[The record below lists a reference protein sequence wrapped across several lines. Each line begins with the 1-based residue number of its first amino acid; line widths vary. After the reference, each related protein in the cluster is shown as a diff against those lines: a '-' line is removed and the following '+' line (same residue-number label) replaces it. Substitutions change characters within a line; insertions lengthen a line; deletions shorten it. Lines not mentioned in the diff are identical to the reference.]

1 MNGTGRREHRPGRF
15 YKTQFNGFDGL
26 RTYISSD
33 GFGVSANSSWSH
45 FVSNTSVKVALS
57 RMTADDGR
65 WKVILSATG
74 FTIGFAIMA
83 TAELIQP
90 TPPPPQKPPAAEAAQ
105 EPVRIVGV
113 PFVPNINPRER

>member
-1 MNGTGRREHRPGRF
+1 M
-15 YKTQFNGFDGL
+15 
-26 RTYISSD
+26 
-33 GFGVSANSSWSH
+33 
-45 FVSNTSVKVALS
+45 SNTSVKVALS
-57 RMTADDGR
+57 RMTADDRR

-90 TPPPPQKPPAAEAAQ
+90 TPPAALKPPAAVAAQ

-113 PFVPNINPRER
+113 PFVPNVNPSER

>member
-1 MNGTGRREHRPGRF
+1 M
-15 YKTQFNGFDGL
+15 
-26 RTYISSD
+26 
-33 GFGVSANSSWSH
+33 
-45 FVSNTSVKVALS
+45 SNTSVKVVLS
-57 RMTADDGR
+57 RMTADDKR

-113 PFVPNINPRER
+113 PFVPNVNPSER

>member
-1 MNGTGRREHRPGRF
+1 VNIGQAAFIKPNLMASTGCEP
-15 YKTQFNGFDGL
+15 T
-26 RTYISSD
+26 
-33 GFGVSANSSWSH
+33 SAPTDSAFQRIH
-45 FVSNTSVKVALS
+45 HGAIFVSNTSVKVALS
-57 RMTADDGR
+57 RMTADDSR

-90 TPPPPQKPPAAEAAQ
+90 TPPPPPPQKTPAAEAAQ

-113 PFVPNINPRER
+113 PFVPNVNPSER